1 MKGYLRSKVGRMQSI
16 YELTWEGKPFYLRVT
31 AHPEA
36 RLRKHRKGFRCD
48 EIEMRILEEWH
59 PSTTDE
65 VRDVLIREV
74 WLGKERKMPI
84 DLLKGCRLLEELQ
97 EQSR

>member
-16 YELTWEGKPFYLRVT
+16 YELTWEGKPFYLGVT

-48 EIEMRILEEWH
+48 EIEMRIL
-59 PSTTDE
+59 
-65 VRDVLIREV
+65 
-74 WLGKERKMPI
+74 
-84 DLLKGCRLLEELQ
+84 
-97 EQSR
+97 